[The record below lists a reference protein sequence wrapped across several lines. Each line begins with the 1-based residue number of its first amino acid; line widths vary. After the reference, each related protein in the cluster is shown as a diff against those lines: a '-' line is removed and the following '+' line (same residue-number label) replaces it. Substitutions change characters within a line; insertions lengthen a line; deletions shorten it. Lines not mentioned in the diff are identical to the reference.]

1 MLVLSKIIHQKSD
14 KMKKYIFGLAVMLVT
29 TSFLFSS
36 CKKDLNLISD
46 TVSTDGSSFLR
57 IINASPNFRNIFGVQ
72 DTFNVFLNNTK
83 ITATTP
89 GTAPIMTF
97 GSLFPSVSSGYGY
110 VAVPA
115 GMQQLRLTVP
125 GVINPD
131 SIPIIGFSK
140 VFLPN
145 TYYTFMITD
154 SLKSTRDSSQ
164 IFVTDTYSQ
173 PAAGYFNLRFIHAVL
188 NDTLGKAVDIFS
200 YARNATIF
208 TNLKPEAITNFNSL
222 GVNLQ
227 VSDTLYVTRS
237 AASSVPLTS
246 RIVLA
251 KIAFLPTPQR
261 TYTLYYKGDAN
272 LATGTKARSL
282 ATFVHQ

>member
-1 MLVLSKIIHQKSD
+1 
-14 KMKKYIFGLAVMLVT
+14 MKKYISGLAVILVI
-29 TSFLFSS
+29 TSIIFSS
-36 CKKDLNLISD
+36 CNKDLSLISE
-46 TVSTDGSSFLR
+46 TASTDGSSFLR
-57 IINASPNFRNIFGVQ
+57 IVNASPNFRNIFGVQ
-72 DTFNVFLNNTK
+72 DTFSVYLNNTK
-83 ITATTP
+83 ITGTTP
-89 GTAPIMTF
+89 GTAPIMTY
-97 GSLFPSVSSGYGY
+97 GSLFPTVSSGYGY

-115 GMQQLRLTVP
+115 GTQQLRLTVP

-154 SLKSTRDSSQ
+154 SIKSAKDSSQ
-164 IFVTDTYSQ
+164 IFVADTYTQ
-173 PAAGYFNLRFIHAVL
+173 PTAGYFNLRFIHAVL
-188 NDTLGKAVDIFS
+188 NDTLGKTVDIFS

-208 TNLKPEAITNFNSL
+208 NNLKPQAVTNFSSL
-222 GVNLQ
+222 GINLQ

-237 AASSVPLTS
+237 AASSVPLAN

-251 KIAFLPTPQR
+251 KLAFLPTPQR
-261 TYTLYYKGDAN
+261 TYTLYFKGDVN
-272 LATGTKARSL
+272 LTTGTKARSL